1 MKTETAKRS
10 VSSSGVL
17 QGVRVLELGGEFG
30 AWCGKLLG
38 DMGADVIKIEPPSG
52 DPTRAY
58 EPFYKNRPDPNGSLY
73 FWHYNTSKR
82 GVTLDLES
90 DAGRDLFRRL
100 AARADAIVESHPP
113 GYLDSLGL
121 GYAEIAK
128 LAPSVVM
135 ASISPF
141 GQDGPYRDYAATDLT
156 ALAFGGPVWS
166 CGYDD
171 HSIPP
176 VRGGGNQAY
185 HIVGHFAVMGI
196 MTALIHRQFTGV
208 GQYLDAN
215 MHAAA
220 NVTTEGASVN
230 WLVAG
235 DTVQRQTGRHAAV
248 LPSPDGQVMC
258 RDGRYVNVGIGA
270 RTEEQWIHLIAWL
283 DEEGLIDDMA
293 EYLSY
298 PSRAAMQRGDENAR
312 RQQMRVSEL
321 TRELARKSDADALF
335 KRAQSLGFQWGIVNA
350 PEDVLADPHF
360 QARGFPVEVE
370 HPELGETFTY
380 PGAPYQLPKAPWTIR
395 RRAPLLGE
403 HNAEIYT
410 GELGLGADE
419 VAALGDQGVI

>member
-1 MKTETAKRS
+1 MPGSTEHS
-10 VSSSGVL
+10 VRQGVL
-17 QGVRVLELGGEFG
+17 EDIRVLELGGEFG

-38 DMGADVIKIEPPSG
+38 DMGADVVKIEPPVG

-58 EPFYKNRPDPNGSLY
+58 EPFYQNRPDPNGSLF

-82 GVTLDLES
+82 GVTLDIES
-90 DAGRDLFRRL
+90 DCGRDLFRRL
-100 AARADAIVESHPP
+100 AARADVILESHPP
-113 GYLDSLGL
+113 GYMDSLGI
-121 GYAEIAK
+121 GYAEIAE

-220 NVTTEGASVN
+220 NVTTEGASIN

-235 DTVQRQTGRHAAV
+235 ETVQRQTGRHASV
-248 LPSPDGQVMC
+248 LPSPDGQVRC

-283 DEEGLIDDMA
+283 DEEGLIEDMA

-321 TRELARKSDADALF
+321 TRELARRSDADALF

-360 QARGFPVEVE
+360 QARGFPVEVD
-370 HPELGETFTY
+370 HPELGESFTY
-380 PGAPYQLPKAPWTIR
+380 AGAPYQLPKAPWAIH

-403 HNAEIYT
+403 HNTEIYV
-410 GELGLGADE
+410 GELGFSIGELESMTSKGI
-419 VAALGDQGVI
+419 V